1 MTTSI
6 PPRSLSSFTRSVPWC
21 LASSVAALLLFEAAP
36 AQGQTWLPGAGGS
49 WNLAANWS
57 PAVIPNAIGASVL
70 FNSPTA
76 ARTVTTDS
84 GAAGFTVGAIAF
96 DITSTFSN
104 SLTTGTA
111 GSNLKLD
118 NGGAG
123 VTITTTGAGTGNTA
137 ISVPLLFNDTVTAS
151 VTQTA
156 SLSGAGSL
164 NLTAIISGT
173 GGFTKLGSGLAT
185 FGTGGKTYT
194 GATMLNGGRLRISS
208 AAQPS
213 ATSSFTVN
221 AGGQLTILAAGGSF
235 TFGTGPLNLN
245 GMGATTGPF
254 AAFPGAIRNET
265 AAPAVFNNAVVLQSN
280 TLLHIEGS
288 ATGAITFTNSVSG
301 PGSLTLTAPASSAN
315 QGTLFLNALNTFAGG
330 TSVNGGTI
338 VLNAA
343 AASLGLGS
351 VTVDDALSPLSVAK
365 LTIQSSVLNGI
376 SDLAT
381 LSLAGGG
388 AAGVADENFVELQ
401 AGVNEIVGGLTLG
414 GVSQGIGTYGSTLSG
429 ALFQN
434 DDYFTGTGIVTVVP
448 EPASA
453 ALLLGS
459 LGLLMGRRRL
469 SRKPGHSL

>member
-1 MTTSI
+1 MNTPH
-6 PPRSLSSFTRSVPWC
+6 PPRSNSFSARLLPFC
-21 LASSVAALLLFEAAP
+21 LTSSVAALLLFEASTAS
-36 AQGQTWLPGAGGS
+36 GQTWVPGAGGS
-49 WNLAANWS
+49 WNTATNWS
-57 PAVIPNAIGASVL
+57 PAVVPNAIGASAI

-84 GAAGFTVGAIAF
+84 GAGGFTVGAITF
-96 DITSTFSN
+96 DIASTFSN

-123 VTITTTGAGTGNTA
+123 ATITTTGAGTGNTT
-137 ISVPLLFNDTVTAS
+137 ISVPLVFNDTVTAA
-151 VTQTA
+151 VNQTSPSSA
-156 SLSGAGSL
+156 AGSL
-164 NLTAIISGT
+164 NLTAIVSGA
-173 GGFTKLGSGLAT
+173 GDFTKLGTGLAT
-185 FGTGGKTYT
+185 FGTGAKTYM

-221 AGGQLTILAAGGSF
+221 SGGQLTILAAGGTF

-245 GMGATTGPF
+245 GTGPAAGPF
-254 AAFPGAIRNET
+254 VAFPGAIRNET
-265 AAPAVFNNAVVLQSN
+265 GAPVVFNNATVLQSN

-288 ATGAITFTNSVSG
+288 ATGAITFTNSISG
-301 PGSLTLTAPASSAN
+301 PGSLTLTAPSSSAN
-315 QGTLFLNALNTFAGG
+315 QGQLFLNAANSYAGG
-330 TSVNGGTI
+330 TFVNGGTI

-343 AASLGLGS
+343 AANLGLGS
-351 VTVDDALSPLSVAK
+351 VTVDDAVSPLSIAK

-401 AGVNEIVGGLTLG
+401 AGVNEIVSGLTLG
-414 GVSQGIGTYGSTLSG
+414 GIAQGPGTYGSTLSG
-429 ALFQN
+429 ALFEN

-448 EPASA
+448 EPTAA
-453 ALLLGS
+453 ALLLG
-459 LGLLMGRRRL
+459 GLCLLAGRRRL
-469 SRKPGHSL
+469 SLKPDDFQ